1 MGSQTLLLD
10 DSAEKLIKIRRSSG
24 KKEWVTKET
33 LAELNMQ
40 HRLKKATP
48 RAKNDIFLTG
58 SAPKKTNWMAISI
71 WLNGLLLI
79 ALSATLLS

>member
-10 DSAEKLIKIRRSSG
+10 DSAEELIKIRRSSG
-24 KKEWVTKET
+24 KKEWVTRET
-33 LAELNMQ
+33 LFELNKQ
-40 HRLKKATP
+40 HRLKKATL
-48 RAKNDIFLTG
+48 RAKNDSFLTG
-58 SAPKKTNWMAISI
+58 VAPKKTNWMAISI